1 MPLNN
6 TILIADDHPMLLE
19 GLYKELVRAKYTKV
33 SQAKNG
39 IEALTLITKHTP
51 DIAILDIEMPVLNA
65 FEVINKAIIEQTK
78 TKYIILTSHK
88 EHGFIIKAKQLNISG
103 YILKDEPF
111 AELNKCIKAV
121 ASGGQFFSDSFKN
134 VITDVISPEVEKIN
148 FLSPSE
154 RTILRLVAKGKSSK
168 DIAEI
173 LRISPRT
180 VQKHRANIIAKL
192 DLPSTGNALYSWCI
206 TYKELLLSL

>member
-111 AELNKCIKAV
+111 EELNKCIKAV

-192 DLPSTGNALYSWCI
+192 DLPAQEMLCI
-206 TYKELLLSL
+206 VGV